1 MRQTTVK
8 DKRNPVAAKLIKR
21 FYVLAILVIVIG
33 LFTALS
39 GGKFL
44 RIPSIINILRVSVP
58 TVLIASIATLL
69 MVSGNVDLSVG
80 GNLGLTAC
88 VFAILMQSGLPFYV
102 GLIIMLAFG
111 GVLGM
116 LNGFFVTKLNITPV
130 IATLA
135 TMSLFQGIGKLLVTP
150 GTDIIK
156 GNMPENMNDFARGK
170 FFLGLPV
177 SVFVTIAI
185 VLVSVYFQRR
195 SVIGKYSV
203 AIGGNKTAAQL
214 SGINV
219 TRIVW
224 ILYALVGAAAALA
237 GVVRGSYMQAGDPDS
252 GIGIEVDA
260 IIAILLGGTS
270 FFGGEGSV
278 AKTVTAVYILIC
290 LTKGLTMIGMQ
301 PFWAMFIKGIVFFA
315 ALLLDNIIL
324 KKLKR

>member
-1 MRQTTVK
+1 M
-8 DKRNPVAAKLIKR
+8 KLLKR
-21 FYVLAILVIVIG
+21 FYVLVLLILVVG
-33 LFTALS
+33 LFTILS
-39 GGKFL
+39 KGKFL
-44 RIPSIINILRVSVP
+44 RIPSIVNILRVSVP

-69 MVSGNVDLSVG
+69 MISGNVDLSVG

-88 VFAILMQSGLPFYV
+88 VFAILMQSGIPFYV
-102 GLIIMLAFG
+102 GLVMMVLFG
-111 GVLGM
+111 CVLGM
-116 LNGFFVTKLNITPV
+116 VNGFFVTKLNITPV

-150 GTDIIK
+150 GSDIIK
-156 GNMPENMNDFARGK
+156 GNMPENMNAFARGK
-170 FFLGLPV
+170 LFLGLPL
-177 SVFVTIAI
+177 SVFLTIAL
-185 VLVSVYFQRR
+185 VLIIIYFQRR

-237 GVVRGSYMQAGDPDS
+237 GVGRGSYMQAGDPDS
-252 GIGIEVDA
+252 GFGIEVDV
-260 IIAILLGGTS
+260 IIAVLLGGTS

-278 AKTVTAVYILIC
+278 VKSVTAVYILIC

-301 PFWAMFIKGIVFFA
+301 PFWAMFIKGLVFFA

-324 KKLKR
+324 KKLKK